1 MRPFLIAL
9 KEVRSYIKDRGDLAF
24 SLLLPVIL
32 FALMYGAFA
41 GQGLFHGTAFVV
53 NEDGGAYATQFI
65 DTLRANKSLEV
76 TLLTANDAD
85 NRLSKS
91 DILLAVVIPSGF
103 SADLAAGQPARLVLK
118 QRGNGGQEGQIVAGI
133 VRGVAQEVARPLQ
146 VRSLVGSAVAGQG
159 VPESLVQTTVQ
170 RYLDEG
176 AVPAVTVRE
185 HPLGTAPE
193 PVKEF
198 LPGIL
203 TMFVLFSI
211 TLNARAVVEER
222 KKGTLERLMTTRLS
236 VTQLFTGKFLAGV
249 LRGFVQS
256 LILLVLSYIV
266 FRLFTP
272 LSFLLVLFIVLVFAA
287 AASALG
293 LVIAAV
299 VRTEDAATWIA
310 VFFTMAMTMLGGT
323 FFNMPAGSVWD
334 ALSHMSINTYANTA
348 INGVIIGGS
357 SLAGVWGELVVMA
370 GVAAVCLLLSR
381 LLFRIMPGGR

>member
-1 MRPFLIAL
+1 MRPLLIAF
-9 KEVRSYIKDRGDLAF
+9 KEARSYLKDRGELAF
-24 SLLLPVIL
+24 SLALPVVL
-32 FALMYGAFA
+32 FALMYGAFG
-41 GQGLFHGTAFVV
+41 GQGLFHGTAYVV
-53 NEDGGAYATQFI
+53 NQDGGIYATQLV
-65 DTLRANKSLEV
+65 DALRANRNLEV
-76 TLLTANDAD
+76 VPLSADDAD
-85 NRLSKS
+85 RRLANS

-103 SADLAAGQPARLVLK
+103 SADLAAGKPVRLVLQ

-146 VRSLVGSAVAGQG
+146 VGSLVGSAVAGQG
-159 VPESLVQTTVQ
+159 VPDSLIQTTVQ
-170 RYLDEG
+170 KYLDTTG
-176 AVPAVTVRE
+176 TSPAVTVRE
-185 HPLGTAPE
+185 QPIGSAPD
-193 PVKEF
+193 PIREF
-198 LPGIL
+198 LPGVL

-211 TLNARAVVEER
+211 TLNARAIVEER

-272 LSFLLVLFIVLVFAA
+272 VSFLVTLLIVLVFAA

-293 LVIAAV
+293 LIIATV

-323 FFNMPAGSVWD
+323 FFTMPGGSVWST
-334 ALSHMSINTYANTA
+334 LSHMSVNTYANTA
-348 INGVIIGGS
+348 ITGVINGS
-357 SLAGVWGELVVMA
+357 GLAGIWDELVVMA
-370 GVAAVCLLLSR
+370 GVAIVGLLLSR